1 MVDLRDITRHLAN
14 PSSTYSPTDLI
25 TICDSECQQQEEI
38 ANLKQIYLAAKN
50 NMESAPVE
58 YETAKQNYFT
68 LKDGV
73 NGYNE
78 ILKKEYT
85 DEGTKKK
92 ILMEENFNNHYKT
105 VYIKIKQ
112 LQELQEYLPKKNR
125 KEGFEG
131 VPNKSIFLSLP
142 QQGVIASN
150 LTDNITLNNRK
161 SQYELEEYTKLK
173 KYYSIYFIIFYIL
186 VVVLLLMLIKK
197 TDVSYFIKFVFIV
210 GVACY
215 PYYISWL
222 IYFIHKGLKY
232 IYKRSTMNIFRKI

>member
-1 MVDLRDITRHLAN
+1 MVDLRNITRQLSN
-14 PSSTYSPTDLI
+14 PSASYSPTDLI
-25 TICDSECQQQEEI
+25 TICDSECQKQEEI

-58 YETAKQNYFT
+58 YETAKKNYLT

-78 ILKKEYT
+78 MLRKEYT
-85 DEGTKKK
+85 DEATKKK
-92 ILMEENFNNHYKT
+92 ESMEENFNKHYDT
-105 VYIKIKQ
+105 VYTKIT
-112 LQELQEYLPKKNR
+112 ELQEIQKYIP

-131 VPNKSIFLSLP
+131 VPDKNIFLSLP
-142 QQGVIASN
+142 QQGVVASN

-173 KYYSIYFIIFYIL
+173 KYYSIYFIVFYIL
-186 VVVLLLMLIKK
+186 VVVLLLMFIK
-197 TDVSYFIKFVFIV
+197 TTNVSYYIKFIFLLC
-210 GVACY
+210 VAFY

-222 IYFIHKGLKY
+222 VYFVYKGIKY